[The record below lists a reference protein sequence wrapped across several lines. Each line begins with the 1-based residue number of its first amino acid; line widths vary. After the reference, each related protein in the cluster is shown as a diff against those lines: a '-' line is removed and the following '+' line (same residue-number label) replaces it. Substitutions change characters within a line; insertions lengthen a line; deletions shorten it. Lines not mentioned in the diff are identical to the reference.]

1 VPKRAELNIER
12 TVLFVTLND
21 LDRPRGGAV
30 VILHSLEP
38 EELASPTTPTR
49 EKPFIVHLAFNFNV
63 WLEQRS
69 KLYLLLKSIG
79 YDSSKAWFLKDLERF
94 HNLNDLKGFSERLH
108 AIKAALDS
116 ASIPLLVV
124 ILPYEYQLRQPT
136 TENVFPQEVLGKILT
151 EGGFEFLDM

>member
-1 VPKRAELNIER
+1 RLNE
-12 TVLFVTLND
+12 
-21 LDRPRGGAV
+21 
-30 VILHSLEP
+30 
-38 EELASPTTPTR
+38 
-49 EKPFIVHLAFNFNV
+49 AFNFNV

-151 EGGFEFLDM
+151 EGGFEFLDMRSRFQTAQKQESHGSSDFFLVNDHCHLSAAGHALVAEALADRL